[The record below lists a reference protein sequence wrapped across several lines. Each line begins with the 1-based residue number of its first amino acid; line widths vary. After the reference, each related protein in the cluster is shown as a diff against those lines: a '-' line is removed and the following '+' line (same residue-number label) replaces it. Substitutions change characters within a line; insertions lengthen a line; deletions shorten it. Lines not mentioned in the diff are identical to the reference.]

1 MSRPFSELVAAE
13 PWRRE
18 AEAWIA
24 HRLAEQGHRLDGEIT
39 QPRIRPWS
47 TQLVVPTDAGPLWF
61 KANCPGNAFEARV
74 QQVLADLLP
83 GDVEAPWAIEA
94 ERGWMLTKD
103 HGPSLG
109 EQHEPAI
116 DDWQDVVSQTARVQ
130 RALVDHKATL
140 VAAGLPD
147 YSPPTVPERFDWLVE
162 RLSGLAAEHPS
173 HVSAELA
180 AQLDRARSVVVDA
193 ARRLEESPIPST
205 FQHGDAHPN
214 NVFLDGDRL
223 RLFDFGD
230 AQWAFAFEAMCVPH
244 GWITEKNLVP
254 WGPVRDAYREH
265 WADLVTQREYEAL
278 WHAATITH
286 SVNRSATWWR
296 GVQGA
301 SVDEWEMWGNGPRI
315 HLVDVLE
322 VPR

>member
-1 MSRPFSELVAAE
+1 MGWPFSELVAGE
-13 PWRRE
+13 SWRRE
-18 AEAWIA
+18 AETWIVEQ
-24 HRLAEQGHRLDGEIT
+24 LAREGQQIGGEIT

-47 TQLVVPTDAGPLWF
+47 TQLVVPTDAGPAWF
-61 KANCPGNAFEARV
+61 KANCPGNAFEAQL
-74 QQVLADLLP
+74 QQVLAELVPD
-83 GDVEAPWAIEA
+83 DVEPPMAIDA
-94 ERGWMLTKD
+94 SRGWMLTTD

-109 EQHEPAI
+109 EGREPTVA
-116 DDWQDVVSQTARVQ
+116 DWQEVVSQTARVQ
-130 RALVDHKATL
+130 RALVDQKAPL

-147 YSPPTVPERFDWLVE
+147 YSPPTVPERYDWLIE
-162 RLSGLAAEHPS
+162 RLTKLPVDHPS

-180 AQLDRARSVVVDA
+180 GQLDRARPVVVEA
-193 ARRLEESPIPST
+193 AQRLEESPIPST
-205 FQHGDAHPN
+205 FQHGDCHPE
-214 NVFLDGDRL
+214 NVYADGTQL

-244 GWITEKNLVP
+244 GWIAEQGRLP
-254 WGPVRDAYREH
+254 WEPVRDAYREH
-265 WADLVTQREYEAL
+265 WGDLVTHREYEAL

-301 SVDEWEMWGNGPRI
+301 SVDEWEMWGDGPRI

-322 VPR
+322 LPR